1 MEMGGEFDMNEKL
14 FSWIITVAFL
24 VCLYFLLSVY
34 RQNRELEKYRDN
46 SIEQIKIEKEKVI
59 KSNYDYID
67 SLKSEINS
75 YQISINKANT
85 TIDSLSKV
93 KSKVKYIYI
102 EKIKEIQGLNAN
114 SLTNYWK
121 NELSN

>member
-1 MEMGGEFDMNEKL
+1 MNEKL

>member
-1 MEMGGEFDMNEKL
+1 MGGKFDINEKL
-14 FSWIITVAFL
+14 FSWIISMAFL

-59 KSNYDYID
+59 KANYDYID

-75 YQISINKANT
+75 YEIAIDKANT

-102 EKIKEIQGLNAN
+102 EKIKEIQGFNAN

-121 NELSN
+121 DELSN

>member
-1 MEMGGEFDMNEKL
+1 MGGEFDMNEKL

>member
-1 MEMGGEFDMNEKL
+1 MGGGFDMNEKL

-59 KSNYDYID
+59 KANYDYID

-75 YQISINKANT
+75 YEISINKANT
-85 TIDSLSKV
+85 TLDSLSKV
-93 KSKVKYIYI
+93 KSKVKYVYI
-102 EKIKEIQGLNAN
+102 EKIKEIKGFNAN

-121 NELSN
+121 DELSN

>member
-1 MEMGGEFDMNEKL
+1 MGDEFNISQKL

-59 KSNYDYID
+59 KANYDYID

-85 TIDSLSKV
+85 RIDSLSKV

>member
-1 MEMGGEFDMNEKL
+1 MGGKFDINEKL
-14 FSWIITVAFL
+14 FSWIISMAFL

-59 KSNYDYID
+59 KANYDYID

-102 EKIKEIQGLNAN
+102 EKIKEIQGFNAN

-121 NELSN
+121 DELSN

>member
-1 MEMGGEFDMNEKL
+1 MGGKFDINQKL

-24 VCLYFLLSVY
+24 VCLYFLLSLY
-34 RQNRELEKYRDN
+34 KKNRELEKYRDT

-59 KSNYDYID
+59 KANYDYID
-67 SLKSEINS
+67 SLKSEIKS
-75 YQISINKANT
+75 YEISIDKANT

-102 EKIKEIQGLNAN
+102 EKIKEIQGFNAN

-121 NELSN
+121 YELSN